1 MKEKLF
7 SCHFIITLTII
18 CVVFY
23 KHFCQKRLKL
33 ALQASNGELNTL
45 ISVPSELMTDF

>member
-7 SCHFIITLTII
+7 SCHFIIALTII

-23 KHFCQKRLKL
+23 KHVCQKK
-33 ALQASNGELNTL
+33 
-45 ISVPSELMTDF
+45 V